1 MPCTGD
7 AMMPQY
13 GRYINAEALASYLL
27 KRRNPDGGFCFYGLD
42 ESSLNDTFYAVMIL
56 DLLGRLPTDGMT
68 VEYVRS
74 FQNDDGGFISV
85 YSAWCTLKA
94 LEALGSSPLLD
105 PGGYLLQR
113 FRSHRIRDE
122 VYIESLSIFESSFY
136 LADMLAMTGRREL
149 CRDIAGGVLMY
160 GREDGSFGPPG
171 GSSLMSTYFALAI
184 LGLAGIAPPDGEKVA
199 NYVRSRAVKSGGFS
213 KRPETGLAFMDETY
227 YAVKILEMLGERPY
241 NTRETIGFIAS
252 CQNENGG
259 FRRARASGISGFDT
273 SYYALESLRVLMSY

>member
-1 MPCTGD
+1 
-7 AMMPQY
+7 MMAPSSY
-13 GRYINAEALASYLL
+13 DRYINVEALASYIL

-42 ESSLNDTFYAVMIL
+42 ESSLNDAFYAVMVL
-56 DLLGRLPTDGMT
+56 DLLGRLPTDDRT

-94 LEALGSSPLLD
+94 LKALGASPRHD
-105 PGGYLLQR
+105 PGEYLLQR
-113 FRSHRIRDE
+113 FRSHRIRDD

-149 CRDIAGGVLMY
+149 CKDIAGDVLRY
-160 GREDGSFGPPG
+160 ERGDGSFGQPG

-184 LGLAGIAPPDGEKVA
+184 LGLAGTAPADGEKVA
-199 NYVRSRAVKSGGFS
+199 NYVRARAVKSGGFS

-227 YAVKILEMLGERPY
+227 YAVKILEALGEKPD
-241 NTRETIGFIAS
+241 NIRETIGFIAA

-273 SYYALESLRVLMSY
+273 SYYAVESLRALINV